1 MPNEFQD
8 TFEFFEGLMKENY
21 GEHKFKKALS
31 IIEEFSGDRYL
42 EQNEKKLIKQ
52 LMDEIFKN
60 NED

>member
-1 MPNEFQD
+1 
-8 TFEFFEGLMKENY
+8 MKENY

-31 IIEEFSGDRYL
+31 IIEGFSGDRYL